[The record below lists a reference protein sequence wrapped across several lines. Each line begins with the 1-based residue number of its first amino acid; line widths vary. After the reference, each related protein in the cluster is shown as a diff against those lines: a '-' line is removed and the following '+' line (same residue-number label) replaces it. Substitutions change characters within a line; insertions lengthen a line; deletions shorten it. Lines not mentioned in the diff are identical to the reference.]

1 MSGKGKAL
9 LVLLGLALAVGVA
22 AAQKNKPWTE
32 WILKDAQKILD
43 DSAWG
48 QTQTE
53 TNTEEMTWSTATRPI
68 EGQGAVNQATSW
80 KFRICFVSAKPI
92 RQAYLRW
99 LQTGPTKATE
109 EMLQGARQF
118 VDMKFD
124 QTIVIAVQYSG
135 TDQRFNGAV
144 FQALNSAIFSTLKQ
158 NTYLDIKGGK
168 RVFLQDYR
176 PPIPFWGAQ
185 FIFPRLQDGKPIID
199 AKTGD
204 VRFYSQFPQLMG
216 NNQQVILNMRFKVAN
231 FMYDGV
237 LEF

>member
-1 MSGKGKAL
+1 MCGKGKAL
-9 LVLLGLALAVGVA
+9 LVLLALVLAVGFA

-32 WILKDAQKILD
+32 WTLKDAQKILL
-43 DSAWG
+43 
-48 QTQTE
+48 
-53 TNTEEMTWSTATRPI
+53 
-68 EGQGAVNQATSW
+68 
-80 KFRICFVSAKPI
+80 SAKPI

-99 LQTGPTKATE
+99 LQAGPTKVTE
-109 EMLQGARQF
+109 EVLQGARQF
-118 VDMKFD
+118 VDVKFD

-135 TDQRFNGAV
+135 RDQRFNGAV
-144 FQALNSAIFSTLKQ
+144 FQALNSAVFSTLKQ

-168 RVFLQDYR
+168 RIFLADYK

-185 FIFPRLQDGKPIID
+185 FIFPRFQDGKPIID
-199 AKTGD
+199 AKSGD

-237 LEF
+237 LEY